1 MYIERE
7 LLAPLRH
14 TLQRGKSVL
23 LMGPR
28 QTGKSTLIEQQV
40 KTDLT
45 YSFLQTDIR
54 RQFEQH
60 PEHILSEIKAFR
72 TLNPDKPLPMVYIDE
87 VQLVPDI
94 LDNVQYAIDHK
105 LAQFVLSGSSAR
117 KLKLRKQGINFLPG
131 RLIDLRLDALSI
143 SELAHLTVPLA
154 QRLLYGTLPE
164 IVLQESNADRDQL
177 LTAYVNLYLEQEI
190 RAEALVRNLV
200 SFSQFL
206 QLMAIESG
214 NTVNINRL
222 AERIGVKRHTLYDY
236 LSILEDCLIIGH
248 IEPLTD
254 TTSRRRLSKANK
266 YLFFDSGVR
275 RIAAGESAHIPEKY
289 YGALFE
295 QFIGMEC
302 IKFIRQHAPQATLRY
317 WQDHAGPEV
326 DWVIELNHRFLP
338 IEVKYTDKP
347 TAGDARHLK
356 KFMAEYPCHEP
367 GLVICRVPRPMELAP
382 NILAVPWEEISS
394 LVANILN

>member
-7 LLAPLRH
+7 LLAPLHH

-28 QTGKSTLIEQQV
+28 QTGKSTLIEKQV
-40 KTDLT
+40 TTDLT

-54 RQFEQH
+54 RQFEQY

-72 TLNPDKPLPMVYIDE
+72 MLHPDKPLPMVYIDE

-131 RLIDLRLDALSI
+131 RLIDLRLDTLSI
-143 SELAHLTVPLA
+143 SELAHLTVPLS

-164 IVLQESNADRDQL
+164 IVLQESDADRDQL

-206 QLMAIESG
+206 QIMAIESG

-222 AERIGVKRHTLYDY
+222 AERIGIKRHTLYDY
-236 LSILEDCLIIGH
+236 LSILEDCLIIDR

-302 IKFIRQHAPQATLRY
+302 IKFMRQHAPQATLRY

-382 NILAVPWEEISS
+382 NILAVPWEELFGL
-394 LVANILN
+394 LVKILH

>member
-7 LLAPLRH
+7 LLAPLHH

-40 KTDLT
+40 TTDLT

-72 TLNPDKPLPMVYIDE
+72 MLHPDKPLPMVYIDE

-131 RLIDLRLDALSI
+131 RLINLRLDTLSI
-143 SELAHLTVPLA
+143 SELAHLTVPLS

-164 IVLQESNADRDQL
+164 IVLQESDADRDQL
-177 LTAYVNLYLEQEI
+177 LTAYANLYLEQEI

-222 AERIGVKRHTLYDY
+222 AERIGIKRHTLYDY
-236 LSILEDCLIIGH
+236 LSILEDCLIIDR

-356 KFMAEYPCHEP
+356 KFMAEYSCHEP

-382 NILAVPWEEISS
+382 NILAVPWEE
-394 LVANILN
+394 LFGLLANILN

>member
-7 LLAPLRH
+7 LLAPPPPCSAAKVF
-14 TLQRGKSVL
+14 TDGSSTN
-23 LMGPR
+23 R
-28 QTGKSTLIEQQV
+28 QINFNRTTGQNRPYV
-40 KTDLT
+40 
-45 YSFLQTDIR
+45 FLSANRIR

-131 RLIDLRLDALSI
+131 RLIDLRLDAVSI

-190 RAEALVRNLV
+190 RRSLSAE
-200 SFSQFL
+200 
-206 QLMAIESG
+206 
-214 NTVNINRL
+214 
-222 AERIGVKRHTLYDY
+222 
-236 LSILEDCLIIGH
+236 
-248 IEPLTD
+248 
-254 TTSRRRLSKANK
+254 
-266 YLFFDSGVR
+266 
-275 RIAAGESAHIPEKY
+275 
-289 YGALFE
+289 
-295 QFIGMEC
+295 
-302 IKFIRQHAPQATLRY
+302 
-317 WQDHAGPEV
+317 
-326 DWVIELNHRFLP
+326 
-338 IEVKYTDKP
+338 
-347 TAGDARHLK
+347 
-356 KFMAEYPCHEP
+356 PC
-367 GLVICRVPRPMELAP
+367 
-382 NILAVPWEEISS
+382 
-394 LVANILN
+394 

>member
-7 LLAPLRH
+7 LLAPLHH

-40 KTDLT
+40 TTDLT

-72 TLNPDKPLPMVYIDE
+72 MLHPDKPLPMVYIDE

-117 KLKLRKQGINFLPG
+117 KLKLRKQDINFLPG
-131 RLIDLRLDALSI
+131 RLIDLRLDTLSI
-143 SELAHLTVPLA
+143 SELAHLTVPLS

-164 IVLQESNADRDQL
+164 IVLQESDADRDQL

-222 AERIGVKRHTLYDY
+222 AERIGIKRHTLYDY
-236 LSILEDCLIIGH
+236 LSILEDCLIIDR

-302 IKFIRQHAPQATLRY
+302 IKFMRQHAPQATLRY

-367 GLVICRVPRPMELAP
+367 GLVICRVPRPIELAP
-382 NILAVPWEEISS
+382 NILAVPWEELFGL
-394 LVANILN
+394 LVKILH